1 VGFRCGIVG
10 LPNVG
15 KSTLFNALTGAR
27 VAAENYPFCTIDPHV
42 GVVPVPDPR
51 LGALAGLLAPRE
63 VVPTTIEFVDI
74 AGLVAG
80 AASGEGLGNQF
91 LAHIRETDAVAQ
103 VVRCFDDP
111 DVVHVSGRVDPVADA
126 EVVHTELVLADLE
139 TVERA
144 LQRVAKKAQSGDAE
158 TRSQL
163 AAFQAAREHLGA
175 GSPARTLGNRDG
187 HLHHLQDLH
196 LLTAKPV
203 LYVANVDEAGIA
215 GSPQLEQLRESAAAE
230 GAEVVTVC
238 AGAEAE
244 IAQLDPAE
252 RGEFL
257 ADLGQEEPGL
267 HRVIQA
273 GYRLLGLLT
282 FFTTRSGMVQAWTV
296 SQGATAS
303 RAAGVIHTDF
313 ERGFIRAEVIHFDD
327 FVGSG
332 GEQQARDA
340 GKWRLEGREY
350 KVVDGDVMTFRC
362 NV

>member
-1 VGFRCGIVG
+1 MGFRCGIVG

-15 KSTLFNALTGAR
+15 KSTLFNALTGAS

-42 GVVPVPDPR
+42 GVVPVPDRR
-51 LGALAGLLAPRE
+51 LDALAAVLDPRE

-80 AASGEGLGNQF
+80 AADGEGLGNQF

-103 VVRCFDDP
+103 VVRCFADP

-126 EVVHTELVLADLE
+126 EVIHTELVLADLE

-144 LQRVAKKAQSGDAE
+144 IQRVAKKAQSGDAE
-158 TRSQL
+158 TRAQL
-163 AAFQAAREHLGA
+163 TTFQAAREHLGA
-175 GSPARTLGNRDG
+175 GSPARTLGNQDG
-187 HLHHLQDLH
+187 QLPHLQGLH

-203 LYVANVDEAGIA
+203 LYVANVDEAG
-215 GSPQLEQLRESAAAE
+215 GVGNPWVERLREHAAVE
-230 GAEVVTVC
+230 GAELVTVC
-238 AGAEAE
+238 AGIEAE
-244 IAQLDPAE
+244 IAQLDPGE

-257 ADLGQEEPGL
+257 ADLGQNEPGL
-267 HRVIQA
+267 HRVVQA
-273 GYRLLGLLT
+273 GYRLLGLIT

-296 SQGATAS
+296 PQGATAS

-327 FVGSG
+327 FVACG

-340 GKWRLEGREY
+340 GKWRLEGRDY
-350 KVVDGDVMTFRC
+350 TVVDGDVMTFRC